1 MNVFYTV
8 YISDPCSCVPTRI
21 RKPSET
27 TRRSFSRSQ
36 QGDKKSQFG
45 HIECDFQP
53 PFLQTSSISRF
64 SEKLFFTKGV
74 ESGFLFELKKNRAV
88 KDGAN
93 FEIHPVWIWGHVKL
107 GKVMKKTWIYNH
119 RAWLRIES
127 LRIS

>member
-1 MNVFYTV
+1 MRSYKDSETKRNDQEEFFEK
-8 YISDPCSCVPTRI
+8 PTRW
-21 RKPSET
+21 
-27 TRRSFSRSQ
+27 Q
-36 QGDKKSQFG
+36 KSQFG

-88 KDGAN
+88 KDGAK